1 METLLGAGASDSQ
14 SLPQL
19 PHCQA
24 ADRILHLPGDLC
36 QRREDEG
43 AVAKPRVRHPQSGLV
58 DDRSAI
64 QHQVE
69 VERPRSSVERTI
81 AAALRLERQQ
91 DSEQLLSRE
100 VREARRG
107 PVQEDGLLADADRI
121 GINEGGNTEL
131 GEEGTE
137 VIDSEREMRGS
148 IPQVAA
154 KGDRDA
160 WHRLSRRASGLP

>member
-43 AVAKPRVRHPQSGLV
+43 AVAKTRVRHPQSGLV

-64 QHQVE
+64 EHQVE

-81 AAALRLERQQ
+81 AAALRLECQQ

-100 VREARRG
+100 VREARSG
-107 PVQEDGLLADADRI
+107 PVQENGLRADANGI
-121 GINEGGNTEL
+121 GIDERGDAEL

-137 VIDSEREMRGS
+137 VIDSEGEMRGA

-154 KGDRDA
+154 EGNRDVC
-160 WHRLSRRASGLP
+160 HRLSRRATGSP